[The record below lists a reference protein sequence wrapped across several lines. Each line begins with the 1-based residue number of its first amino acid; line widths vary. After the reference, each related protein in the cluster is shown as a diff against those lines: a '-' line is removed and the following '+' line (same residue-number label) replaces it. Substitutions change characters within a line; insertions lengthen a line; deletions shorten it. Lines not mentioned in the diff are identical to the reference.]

1 MQKSIICKTREHK
14 AREKERGLRK
24 RERISR
30 ERDSKESQGQGN
42 FNRKVLFPRELQAI
56 QEVVVIT
63 PTEAY
68 RVVKG

>member
-1 MQKSIICKTREHK
+1 MRKK
-14 AREKERGLRK
+14 EKELP
-24 RERISR
+24 E
-30 ERDSKESQGQGN
+30 KEKTKKVKAGD
-42 FNRKVLFPRELQAI
+42 FNRKVLFPRELQAM

>member
-1 MQKSIICKTREHK
+1 MRKNKKEL
-14 AREKERGLRK
+14 AEKEKTKKVKAG
-24 RERISR
+24 
-30 ERDSKESQGQGN
+30 D
-42 FNRKVLFPRELQAI
+42 FNRKVLFPREL